1 MYSRL
6 KVILEGDDFG
16 ANSADIRRQLAHE
29 LRQIAVRVETGNDN
43 SVCAQIVDDM
53 SNAVI
58 GRVMLDIGEASK
70 LSAEPPAVPARHPST
85 NIGE

>member
-6 KVILEGDDFG
+6 NVILEGEDFG
-16 ANSADIRRQLAHE
+16 TSTAEVRRHLAHE
-29 LRQIAVRVETGNDN
+29 LRQIAARVEVGNDN
-43 SVCAQIVDDM
+43 PVCAQIVDDI

-70 LSAEPPAVPARHPST
+70 LKAEPPVLPGRHPST

>member
-6 KVILEGDDFG
+6 NVILEGEDFG
-16 ANSADIRRQLAHE
+16 TNSADIRRQLAHE

-53 SNAVI
+53 SNAVV

-70 LSAEPPAVPARHPST
+70 LRAEPPARHSST